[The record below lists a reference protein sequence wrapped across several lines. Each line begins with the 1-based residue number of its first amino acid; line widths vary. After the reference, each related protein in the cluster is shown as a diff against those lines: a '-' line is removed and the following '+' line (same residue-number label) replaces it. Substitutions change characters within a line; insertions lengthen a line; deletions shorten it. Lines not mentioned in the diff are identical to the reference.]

1 MSIEIKKVTCRKDLK
16 AFIMFP
22 YKLYEGSE
30 NWVPA
35 LMGDEFDT
43 FNPRRNGAYDY
54 CEADC
59 FLAYKDNRVAGRVA
73 AIINKKANTSWNQSV
88 VRFGWLDFIE
98 DVEVLEALMSAVAS
112 WGKEHGCEMMKGPW
126 GFTDMDKEG
135 LLVEGY
141 EHLSPF
147 TCLYNYPYYDTLL
160 KQIGFEKDVDWTQKI
175 VEIGPQLPSS
185 FQYADLINQRFGLHV
200 AHAKSMRE
208 LCRKYGLSL
217 FHMYNE
223 TFAPLFQFT
232 PLTDKQIRNYLDTYV
247 PILNKD
253 FVSIL
258 LDKNEAPVG
267 FIFCVPSLSKSVKKS
282 GGRLLPFGFLRIL
295 RAIRKN
301 DTLEALMIGILP
313 EYQGKGG
320 VVPMFKYIHEN
331 AIKMGI
337 NKMILNPQLE
347 ENLKVQTLFGE
358 YKTELFMR
366 RRAYSKSIEN

>member
-1 MSIEIKKVTCRKDLK
+1 M
-16 AFIMFP
+16 
-22 YKLYEGSE
+22 
-30 NWVPA
+30 
-35 LMGDEFDT
+35 
-43 FNPRRNGAYDY
+43 
-54 CEADC
+54 
-59 FLAYKDNRVAGRVA
+59 
-73 AIINKKANTSWNQSV
+73 
-88 VRFGWLDFIE
+88 
-98 DVEVLEALMSAVAS
+98 
-112 WGKEHGCEMMKGPW
+112 
-126 GFTDMDKEG
+126 
-135 LLVEGY
+135 
-141 EHLSPF
+141 SPF

-175 VEIGPQLPSS
+175 VEIGHQLPSS

-358 YKTELFMR
+358 YKTEPFMR

>member
-1 MSIEIKKVTCRKDLK
+1 MSIEIKKVTCRKELK
-16 AFIMFP
+16 TFIMFP
-22 YKLYEGSE
+22 YELYKGSE

-73 AIINKKANTSWNQSV
+73 AIVNKKANSAWNQSV

>member
-1 MSIEIKKVTCRKDLK
+1 MSIEIKKVTCRKELK
-16 AFIMFP
+16 TFIMFP
-22 YKLYEGSE
+22 YELYKGSE

-73 AIINKKANTSWNQSV
+73 AIVNKKANSAWNQSV

-358 YKTELFMR
+358 YKTEPFMR